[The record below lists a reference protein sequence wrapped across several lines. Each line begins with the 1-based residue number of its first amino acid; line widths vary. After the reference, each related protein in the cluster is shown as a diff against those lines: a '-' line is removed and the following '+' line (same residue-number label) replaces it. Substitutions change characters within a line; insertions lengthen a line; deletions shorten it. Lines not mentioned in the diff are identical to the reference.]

1 MALPTEGFALYNI
14 AHPTDPQVNGFGF
27 YRSVDGG
34 TTLLLDTRVAIPD
47 NNEYGIAHDWE
58 VLVVGALTGASNLQ
72 LHFTLDLGEFVLT
85 SGTSA
90 IRGTQK
96 WEPGQASSVAAA
108 GAYAPK
114 DSDEY
119 FQNSEDTSGNR
130 GTYRWEIA
138 DGHVTTETF
147 TWAFL
152 SDLADASLGA
162 EATTDND
169 LPPVT
174 NISAVFDESVF
185 LAGNATNP
193 HRLFW
198 SKRFQPEAYPTAN
211 FIDIGQASDPIMD
224 LATTVG
230 ALGVLCRTT
239 KYYVNGDVTSGFVAT
254 QSPDRRGTPVGT
266 HAITPQGVAFV
277 ARDGIFLTTFV
288 GKDMEISQKIFPLF
302 IDETVNDESPI
313 NWDAISTAS
322 LGYYKQKL
330 YFAYPSGSNTQPTRV
345 LVYSFTTG
353 EWFMYDYIVRSMF
366 FEETTDLFAA
376 GSTDGIVYNL
386 ESGTQD
392 GSTDIALDV
401 QTKDFTDNDPTLR
414 KLYLWFKVDADCQN
428 ETLTC
433 AIYIDGILK
442 HTASITGSRTK
453 VINPLPE
460 DTWGHQWRANF
471 TYTGN
476 KAIKIYGIT
485 MEYLPLQSS

>member
-1 MALPTEGFALYNI
+1 MALPSEGFAIFDI
-14 AHPTDPQVNGFGF
+14 AHPTDPQVNGFGV
-27 YRSVDGG
+27 YRSVDQG
-34 TTLLLDTRVAIPD
+34 TTLLLDSRVSIPT
-47 NNEYGIAHDWE
+47 NNEYAIAHDWE
-58 VLVVGALTGASNLQ
+58 VLVVGALTGASKLQ
-72 LHFTLDLGEFVLT
+72 LHFTLDLGDIVLT
-85 SGTSA
+85 SGTTEM
-90 IRGTQK
+90 RGTQK

-119 FQNSEDTSGNR
+119 FQNSEDASGYR

-138 DGHVTTETF
+138 DGWVTTETF
-147 TWAFL
+147 TWAYL
-152 SDLADASLGA
+152 SNVADASLGA
-162 EATTDND
+162 QATTDND
-169 LPPVT
+169 LPPSA
-174 NISAVFDESVF
+174 NIAAIFDESVF
-185 LAGNATNP
+185 LAGNSANP

-198 SKRFQPEAYPTAN
+198 SKRFQPEAFPAAN
-211 FIDIGQASDPIMD
+211 YIDIGQASDPIMD
-224 LATTVG
+224 LAAQVG
-230 ALGVLCRTT
+230 SLGVLCRTT
-239 KYYVNGDVTSGFVAT
+239 KYYVNGDTTSGFVAT
-254 QSPDRRGTPVGT
+254 ESPDRRGTPVGT

-288 GKDMEISQKIFPLF
+288 GKDLEISQKIFPLF
-302 IDETVNDESPI
+302 IGETVNGESAI

-330 YFAYPSGSNTQPTRV
+330 YFAYPSGSNTQPNRV

-353 EWFMYDYIVRSMF
+353 EWTMYDYVVRSMF
-366 FEETTDLFAA
+366 FEEDTDLLAA

-386 ESGTQD
+386 ESGSQD
-392 GSTDIALDV
+392 GSSDIALEV
-401 QTKDFTDNDPTLR
+401 QTKDFTDGQPTLR
-414 KLYLWFKVDADCQN
+414 KLYQWFKVDADCQN

-433 AIYIDGILK
+433 EIYVDGTLK

-460 DTWGHQWRANF
+460 DTWGHQWRARF

-485 MEYLPLQSS
+485 MEYIPLQSS